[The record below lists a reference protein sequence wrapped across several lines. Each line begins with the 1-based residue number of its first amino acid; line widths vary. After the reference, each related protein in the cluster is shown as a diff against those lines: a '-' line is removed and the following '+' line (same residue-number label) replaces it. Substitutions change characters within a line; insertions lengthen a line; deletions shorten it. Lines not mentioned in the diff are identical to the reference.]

1 MFISLNWLKD
11 FVEIPSSMTS
21 EELGL
26 RLTMHTVE
34 IDGVEKQGKNL
45 SGVVVGEILKIKNHL
60 NADKLSIAQVDV
72 GEKKPRQIIFGQM
85 VDVNVGFKIPMA
97 LAPTILPS
105 GVKIIKT
112 KLRGEISEGMFCLD
126 QELGLL
132 KEGVSIRFFN
142 RSIKNGTP
150 IIKALGLKDMIFE
163 VDNKSITNRPDLWG
177 HYGIAREISAFL
189 KVKLKEQNINL
200 KNLKKYTGKK
210 ISVEIKNLELCQRY
224 MAIEMSGI
232 KIELSPEW
240 MQKRLIAVGMKP
252 INNIVDITNYV
263 ILELGQ
269 PLHAFDRN
277 SVDKIIVRQ
286 AKKSEVIETLDGEKK
301 ELDKEILVIADGK
314 KPIAIAGVIG
324 GAVSGITEKTDSV
337 IIDSANFDFLSIRKT
352 SQKIGTRTE
361 SSMRFE
367 KGLDP
372 NLCEIA
378 IARAVELI
386 KEICPQA
393 KIASYLIDK
402 KQFKESLKIIKLN
415 LEWLD
420 KKIGVDITEKKVI
433 EILTSL
439 GFKIKKD
446 KNQKNILI
454 VEIPS
459 WRAGRDITISEDLV
473 EEIVRIYGYD
483 NLKLKMPRA
492 EIKAPLIQ
500 QEQILERKIKNILAG
515 APALSEVYNYSFAGE
530 KQLTKLGIDFSN
542 YIRLANPISSRQ
554 TMLRQDLA
562 VNLIENIKTNQ
573 ANFNEIR
580 LFEIGSIYFS
590 EDGEIYKDS
599 KNREKLPRQEKM
611 LGVVLAGGE
620 KADLF
625 KETKGIIECL
635 LSQFDLTASFGQAKN
650 AANWADKKFAAQI
663 KVGKTEIGLINVLK
677 SATAKNIG
685 IKKDAVFTEIN
696 LKKLFREIEKAGSKK
711 YKKSEKYPPVV
722 RDLAFVIGAKLPYSD
737 IRKEILKFNK
747 DIRSVELF
755 DEFVGGKLGDGKKSL
770 AFHIIYQASRTLVS
784 EEVDDLQGKLV
795 SHLRN
800 RFKAEIRDF

>member
-263 ILELGQ
+263 MLELGQ
-269 PLHAFDRN
+269 PMHAFD
-277 SVDKIIVRQ
+277 
-286 AKKSEVIETLDGEKK
+286 L
-301 ELDKEILVIADGK
+301 
-314 KPIAIAGVIG
+314 
-324 GAVSGITEKTDSV
+324 
-337 IIDSANFDFLSIRKT
+337 
-352 SQKIGTRTE
+352 QK
-361 SSMRFE
+361 
-367 KGLDP
+367 
-372 NLCEIA
+372 
-378 IARAVELI
+378 
-386 KEICPQA
+386 
-393 KIASYLIDK
+393 
-402 KQFKESLKIIKLN
+402 
-415 LEWLD
+415 LD
-420 KKIGVDITEKKVI
+420 KKITVRFAEDKEKV
-433 EILTSL
+433 LL
-439 GFKIKKD
+439 LDGKD
-446 KNQKNILI
+446 
-454 VEIPS
+454 
-459 WRAGRDITISEDLV
+459 
-473 EEIVRIYGYD
+473 
-483 NLKLKMPRA
+483 
-492 EIKAPLIQ
+492 
-500 QEQILERKIKNILAG
+500 
-515 APALSEVYNYSFAGE
+515 
-530 KQLTKLGIDFSN
+530 
-542 YIRLANPISSRQ
+542 
-554 TMLRQDLA
+554 
-562 VNLIENIKTNQ
+562 
-573 ANFNEIR
+573 
-580 LFEIGSIYFS
+580 
-590 EDGEIYKDS
+590 
-599 KNREKLPRQEKM
+599 
-611 LGVVLAGGE
+611 
-620 KADLF
+620 
-625 KETKGIIECL
+625 
-635 LSQFDLTASFGQAKN
+635 
-650 AANWADKKFAAQI
+650 
-663 KVGKTEIGLINVLK
+663 
-677 SATAKNIG
+677 
-685 IKKDAVFTEIN
+685 
-696 LKKLFREIEKAGSKK
+696 
-711 YKKSEKYPPVV
+711 
-722 RDLAFVIGAKLPYSD
+722 
-737 IRKEILKFNK
+737 
-747 DIRSVELF
+747 VELPP
-755 DEFVGGKLGDGKKSL
+755 LRSL
-770 AFHIIYQASRTLVS
+770 SAIVS
-784 EEVDDLQGKLV
+784 QSTEADTPQT
-795 SHLRN
+795 
-800 RFKAEIRDF
+800 